1 MATAKM
7 TRKHFQFI
15 AEVIND
21 MPDYAPTLRAQKVSV
36 AAKFARELKRTNPA
50 FKDGTFLE
58 ACGMVFDN
66 GLMMCKGH
74 TGNDY

>member
-7 TRKHFQFI
+7 TRQHFQFI
-15 AEVIND
+15 ADVIND
-21 MPDYAPTLRAQKVSV
+21 MPAHAATLRAQKVAV

-58 ACGMVFDN
+58 ACGMTFEE
-66 GLMMCKGH
+66 GIMMCKGH
-74 TGNDY
+74 TSKDY

>member
-7 TRKHFQFI
+7 TRSQFQFI
-15 AEVIND
+15 ADVIND

-36 AAKFARELKRTNPA
+36 AAKFARELKRTNPR

-58 ACGMVFDN
+58 ACGMAWDEVI
-66 GLMMCKGH
+66 MTCKGH
-74 TGNDY
+74 TSKDY

>member
-7 TRKHFQFI
+7 TCKHFQFI

-21 MPDYAPTLRAQKVSV
+21 MPDHAPTLRAQKISV

-74 TGNDY
+74 TGADY